1 VPPTARCGGFS
12 VLRVGKAGERPADG
26 DACGIEASRCMNG
39 LDMGVVTEGPL
50 GRGTLPS
57 LVVAD
62 DAMEESGAAASDRG
76 AEPGQ
81 VAKETSAERFE
92 RRVRE
97 TPPGRNTPS

>member
-1 VPPTARCGGFS
+1 MVPPTARCSGLS
-12 VLRVGKAGERPADG
+12 VLSVGKAGERPADG

-57 LVVAD
+57 LLVAD

-81 VAKETSAERFE
+81 GAQKNKCRTF
-92 RRVRE
+92 
-97 TPPGRNTPS
+97 